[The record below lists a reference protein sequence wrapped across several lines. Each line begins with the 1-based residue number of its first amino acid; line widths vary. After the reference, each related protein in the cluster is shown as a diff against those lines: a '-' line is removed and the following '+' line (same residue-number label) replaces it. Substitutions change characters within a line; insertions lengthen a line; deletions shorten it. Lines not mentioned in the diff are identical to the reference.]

1 MHGVFIRGREAMDL
15 LQVVLMLLLMLQWA
29 LPTQSLQA
37 CARGHIARRQVQV
50 HRATAHNGRQAS
62 VIL

>member
-29 LPTQSLQA
+29 LPLQHPNPISA
-37 CARGHIARRQVQV
+37 GLCSGPPSSSSGTSALR
-50 HRATAHNGRQAS
+50 S
-62 VIL
+62 C